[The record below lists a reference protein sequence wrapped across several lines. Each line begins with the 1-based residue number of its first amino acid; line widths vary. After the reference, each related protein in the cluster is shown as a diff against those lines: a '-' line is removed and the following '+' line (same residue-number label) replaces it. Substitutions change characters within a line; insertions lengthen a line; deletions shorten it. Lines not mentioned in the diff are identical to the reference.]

1 RPADYETATWLSG
14 QMGRVFTG
22 ADYAIA
28 LRRLQAE
35 ARRLVHRLGDYDLV
49 LTPTLGQPP
58 VKLGALKPSGPEAV
72 VQDLVK
78 KANLR
83 APLRLPGLLEKT
95 VAEVFDFI
103 PFTPVANFTG
113 QPAMSVPLVWKSGL
127 PIGTMFTARFG
138 DDATLF
144 RFARQLEEARPWK
157 DRRPPVHAAS

>member
-1 RPADYETATWLSG
+1 MWLFPWFNKRGPDSPG
-14 QMGRVFTG
+14 
-22 ADYAIA
+22 
-28 LRRLQAE
+28 LW
-35 ARRLVHRLGDYDLV
+35 
-49 LTPTLGQPP
+49 PTS
-58 VKLGALKPSGPEAV
+58 LKNAPGLASASASSSFLPSGPEAV